1 VYFDAKTDVALLSVR
16 GLGVAALPIAGN
28 PTSGDRVVLL
38 GYPNDGPL
46 TGTAVTA
53 GQPRKVLAP
62 DIYTNRLRLRTVVPL
77 RGRVEHGESG
87 GPLVDGRGEVVAMVF
102 AAARQGQGG
111 FGVPVEAVE
120 AGLDSELTPVSTGP
134 CA

>member
-1 VYFDAKTDVALLSVR
+1 
-16 GLGVAALPIAGN
+16 
-28 PTSGDRVVLL
+28 
-38 GYPNDGPL
+38 
-46 TGTAVTA
+46 
-53 GQPRKVLAP
+53 
-62 DIYTNRLRLRTVVPL
+62 VPL

-87 GPLVDGRGEVVAMVF
+87 GPVIDREGNVVAKVF

-111 FGVPVEAVE
+111 FGVPTEAVE